1 MKQDPKKSEGNKTT
15 SSRRSASKLSK
26 TTNGANG
33 KKSADKSQVPPVS
46 GPSPNEPVLA
56 ELDDISL
63 EASPIEGDPNV
74 AKFVL
79 TQERPEFHPTPA
91 YEYLG
96 ELPHTYGSRTLY
108 LVARDPHW
116 LYAYWDLSSEQFR
129 EVQQQ
134 AHDGKVF
141 LQIYFQDGTLAQQ
154 IHIFEHVKN
163 WYIYA
168 NAPGRSFYAE
178 IGSYRHDGS
187 FQAITRSGIAYAPRD
202 TMSPNTEARF
212 VTLPFHISF
221 QELWQILAGRGR
233 EGEELLEILARIQE
247 EGGELPF
254 PYPGAIPGTGRWE
267 GDWSA
272 MGAVLIR
279 HIRMGSDVIQEVTH
293 RPRMQWAG
301 LPTSGSWPT
310 SPSSETYHS
319 AFRSGPRQFFMHVN
333 AELIIYG
340 GTDPRARLQIE
351 GKEITMNPD
360 GTFRYHFTFPDGT
373 YYIPI
378 KATSPD
384 GLETREAVLSFLR
397 MSYYKGQVDA
407 TAQPPL
413 REPIGKIPA

>member
-1 MKQDPKKSEGNKTT
+1 MKRTSNKNKT
-15 SSRRSASKLSK
+15 LSPQ
-26 TTNGANG
+26 
-33 KKSADKSQVPPVS
+33 KSQSTKQATKESQPSHSKKLPPKT
-46 GPSPNEPVLA
+46 PSESPAASSQEILTDLNDV
-56 ELDDISL
+56 SL
-63 EASPIEGDPNV
+63 EPFAIDADPNI
-74 AKFVL
+74 AKFIL
-79 TQERPEFHPTPA
+79 TQDKPEFHPTPA

-96 ELPHTYGSRTLY
+96 ELPHTYGTRSLY
-108 LVARDPHW
+108 LIARDPHW
-116 LYAYWDLSSEQFR
+116 LYAYWDFTVEQFR
-129 EVQQQ
+129 EGQNQ

-141 LQIYFQDGTLAQQ
+141 LKVYLQNGPVVQQ
-154 IHIFEHVKN
+154 IHIFEHIRN

-168 NAPGRSFYAE
+168 NSPGNAFYAQ
-178 IGSYRHDGS
+178 IGYYRHDGN
-187 FQAITRSGIAYAPRD
+187 FQVMAQSGIAYAPRD

-221 QELWQILAGRGR
+221 QELWQILAGRQR

-254 PYPGAIPGTGRWE
+254 PYPGTLPENSRWD

-279 HIRMGSDVIQEVTH
+279 HIRMGSDVIQEVSH
-293 RPRMQWAG
+293 RPRMQWTG

-310 SPSSETYHS
+310 SPSSDTYHS
-319 AFRSGPRQFFMHVN
+319 AFRSGPRKFFMHVN

-340 GTDPRARLQIE
+340 GTDPKAKLQID

-378 KATSPD
+378 KATAPD
-384 GLETREAVLSFLR
+384 GMESREAVLSFLR
-397 MSYYKGQVDA
+397 MSHYKGQVDA
-407 TAQPPL
+407 SAQPPFNQ
-413 REPIGKIPA
+413 PIGKLQP

>member
-1 MKQDPKKSEGNKTT
+1 MKKAGDKNPPSNKSKSSNHTPKKSPDSKSKSLPSKKTP
-15 SSRRSASKLSK
+15 SS
-26 TTNGANG
+26 
-33 KKSADKSQVPPVS
+33 PPHPTDEIV
-46 GPSPNEPVLA
+46 A

-63 EASPIEGDPNV
+63 ELSAIEGDPSI
-74 AKFVL
+74 AKFIL
-79 TQERPEFHPTPA
+79 TNDKPEFHPTPA

-96 ELPHTYGSRTLY
+96 ELPHTYGTRSLY
-108 LVARDPHW
+108 LTARDPHW
-116 LYAYWDLSSEQFR
+116 LYAYWDLTVEQFR
-129 EVQQQ
+129 EAQHQ

-141 LQIYFQDGTLAQQ
+141 LQIYLSNGSIVQQ

-168 NAPGRSFYAE
+168 NAPGQSFYAE
-178 IGSYRHDGS
+178 IGYYRHDGQ
-187 FQAITRSGIAYAPRD
+187 FEVITKSGIAHAPRD
-202 TMSPNTEARF
+202 TMSPNTQARF

-221 QELWQILAGRGR
+221 QELWQILASRQR

-254 PYPGAIPGTGRWE
+254 PYPGALPQSGKWE

-293 RPRMQWAG
+293 RPRIQWAG

-310 SPSSETYHS
+310 SPGSETYHS
-319 AFRSGPRQFFMHVN
+319 AFRVGQRKFFMHVN

-340 GTDPRARLQIE
+340 GTDPKAKLQIE
-351 GKEITMNPD
+351 GKEINMNPD

-378 KATSPD
+378 KATAPD
-384 GLETREAVLSFLR
+384 GMETREAVLSFLR
-397 MSYYKGQVDA
+397 MSHYKGQVDPS
-407 TAQPPL
+407 AQPPL
-413 REPIGKIPA
+413 NQPIGKLPN